1 MIKIYFYTITVLIL
15 ILTGC
20 SKKEQNDSV
29 NESNIQIPEVT
40 TVITRP
46 NLVPNFKWKD
56 PSGSEIEFDSFRGKV
71 TLVNFWATW
80 CGPCKHELPALIAL
94 SKELADQ
101 KVIILGIS
109 TDRIKSDVPPFIKEQ
124 GIPYTVILSND
135 ELEKA
140 FGNIRV
146 IPTTFLIDSRGKIAN
161 TIVGSRTKEQFKDA
175 ILAVLEKDQ

>member
-1 MIKIYFYTITVLIL
+1 MIKIYLYAIPILIL

-20 SKKEQNDSV
+20 SKKQQNDSL
-29 NESNIQIPEVT
+29 NQNNIQIPEVT
-40 TVITRP
+40 SVTTRTD
-46 NLVPNFKWKD
+46 LAPNFKWKD
-56 PSGSEIEFDSFRGKV
+56 PSGSETEFDSFRGKV

-101 KVIILGIS
+101 NVVILGIS
-109 TDRIKSDVPPFIKEQ
+109 TDRIKSDVPPFIKKQ
-124 GIPYTVILSND
+124 GIPYTVILSNE

-146 IPTTFLIDSRGKIAN
+146 IPTTFLIDANGKIAN
-161 TIVGSRTKEQFKDA
+161 TIVGSRTKDQFKDA
-175 ILAVLEKDQ
+175 ILAVLEQNK